1 MIFAR
6 REDQADLWL
15 REHDPY
21 YTDKK
26 RGKKNDLKYPYLT
39 PDQEVAR
46 ARMEIPISSIG
57 TGEKEI
63 TLDYLGLLEE

>member
-21 YTDKK
+21 YTDKS
-26 RGKKNDLKYPYLT
+26 RGKKLYLKYPYLT